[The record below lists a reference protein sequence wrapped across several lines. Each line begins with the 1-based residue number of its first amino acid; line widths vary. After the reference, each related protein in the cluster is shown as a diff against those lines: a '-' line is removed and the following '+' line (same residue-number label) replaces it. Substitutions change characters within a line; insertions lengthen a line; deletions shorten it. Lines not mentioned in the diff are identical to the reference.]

1 MASIGSNS
9 TFGKN
14 RFKGKVHP
22 FQTFTA
28 VAVQSGH
35 CRRISYLYKSLCH
48 HAAHLS
54 LSSWTKKYTHMS
66 SSQASIAKQT
76 QKPLPI
82 YAMGGHTQSQL
93 SAVKNA
99 EI

>member
-14 RFKGKVHP
+14 RFKAKVHP

-28 VAVQSGH
+28 VAAADY

-66 SSQASIAKQT
+66 SSEGSPEAFANLCRGGYNLSFQL
-76 QKPLPI
+76 QKI
-82 YAMGGHTQSQL
+82 
-93 SAVKNA
+93 V